1 MAKDVFIYST
11 LSASQKYT
19 RYKEGP
25 GGLPIAVGHVFVVGG
40 ANVADKRLITP
51 KGTVTR
57 VTAEQFEQLK
67 EDQVFQIHVENG
79 YITHSTAKEDADVV
93 AADLTA
99 KDESAPLTPSDYA
112 PGAAPVVA
120 EVEADPAPQPTV
132 APAAAP
138 APAAAAAPSRR
149 A

>member
-1 MAKDVFIYST
+1 MAKDVYIYST

-19 RYKEGP
+19 TYKEGP
-25 GGLPIAVGHVFVVGG
+25 GGLPQPVGSVFIVGG

-57 VTAEQFEQLK
+57 ITAEQFEQLK
-67 EDQVFQIHVENG
+67 RDEVFQVHMANG

-93 AADLTA
+93 ADDLTA
-99 KDESAPLTPSDYA
+99 KDESAPLTPADYA
-112 PGAAPVVA
+112 PGQAPVVA
-120 EVEADPAPQPTV
+120 EAEVDPAPQAAV
-132 APAAAP
+132 APAQ
-138 APAAAAAPSRR
+138 PAASSRR